1 MADISSW
8 NIHGTAYDVADSQAR
23 ANFADA
29 YDSSATYAVGDY
41 CTQYGRLYVCNT
53 EISTP
58 EAWTAAHWTAT
69 TVMAAIA
76 AMFVNEGDPVT

>member
-8 NIHGTAYDVADSQAR
+8 NIHGTEYSLADNTAR

-29 YDSSATYAVGDY
+29 YSSSATYAVGDY
-41 CTQYGRLYVCNT
+41 CTQYGGLYVCNT

-76 AMFVNEGDPVT
+76 AMFVHEGDPVT